1 MSAAASVV
9 WAAAAAAAGAART
22 PTEAW
27 LRPARVAGLPPGLYG
42 SKPTAQALL
51 AGGFRRPESECPVSA
66 QLAAAGHGAGHVAAF
81 IEPLPTGSGEVSA
94 RAA

>member
-1 MSAAASVV
+1 VSAAASVV

-51 AGGFRRPESECPVSA
+51 AGGFRRPESECP
-66 QLAAAGHGAGHVAAF
+66 AGMWGQNARRN
-81 IEPLPTGSGEVSA
+81 EPLTGSGEVSA

>member
-42 SKPTAQALL
+42 SKPTAQASL

-66 QLAAAGHGAGHVAAF
+66 QLAAAGAGHVAAF

>member
-27 LRPARVAGLPPGLYG
+27 LRPARVAGHPPGG
-42 SKPTAQALL
+42 VWKQSNTSALL
-51 AGGFRRPESECPVSA
+51 AGGFRSLPAAVVECP
-66 QLAAAGHGAGHVAAF
+66 AAAALLG
-81 IEPLPTGSGEVSA
+81 GE
-94 RAA
+94 R

>member
-27 LRPARVAGLPPGLYG
+27 LRPARVAGHPPGG
-42 SKPTAQALL
+42 VWKQSNTSALL
-51 AGGFRRPESECPVSA
+51 AGGFRSLPVVECP
-66 QLAAAGHGAGHVAAF
+66 AAAALLG
-81 IEPLPTGSGEVSA
+81 GE
-94 RAA
+94 R

>member
-27 LRPARVAGLPPGLYG
+27 LRPARVAGHPPGG
-42 SKPTAQALL
+42 VWKQSNTSALL
-51 AGGFRRPESECPVSA
+51 AGGFRSLPVPGRCHGMVECP
-66 QLAAAGHGAGHVAAF
+66 AAA
-81 IEPLPTGSGEVSA
+81 LLCGE
-94 RAA
+94 R